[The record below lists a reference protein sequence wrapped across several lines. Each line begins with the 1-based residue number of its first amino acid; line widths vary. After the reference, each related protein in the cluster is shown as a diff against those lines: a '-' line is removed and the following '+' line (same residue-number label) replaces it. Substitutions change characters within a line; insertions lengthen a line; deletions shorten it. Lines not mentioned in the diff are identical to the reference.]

1 MGFNR
6 PEAKMRARASIR
18 GTYPHPAL
26 VTLIYFLLTTV
37 LTNVIM
43 AFVSD
48 PFQTAYL
55 YLMDGVYA
63 PERIFQTIF
72 TPGRVGLYLVLQILI
87 SLYTCV
93 MQFGYTSYALRL
105 SRWEQPGYR
114 NLMDGFAV
122 VGRVIGI
129 NLLIAIFVWLW
140 TMLAMI
146 PYMIVMVIAAVSQS
160 AGLMVLA
167 VLLAIVGTIFGV
179 SVSYRYRLA
188 LYFMLDPSG
197 LGRDGVHPAEQA
209 DHEGLEVAPVCY
221 GPVLPG
227 MDDPGAAHLWHPEP
241 VGQPL
246 SVGQPGQ
253 FLQLGG
259 IWSISGAPCAAG
271 QQPRPCLLSCK
282 KRADKSCP
290 HVFSGEKGI
299 ALNGPHCYLVRVGA
313 VP

>member
-188 LYFMLDPSG
+188 LYFMLDHPDWGVMECIRQSKQTMKG
-197 LGRDGVHPAEQA
+197 WKWPLFVMDLSFLGWMILELLTFGILSLWVSPYQSASQA
-209 DHEGLEVAPVCY
+209 NFYSWVVY
-221 GPVLPG
+221 G
-227 MDDPGAAHLWHPEP
+227 AFPEP
-241 VGQPL
+241 PAPPVNN
-246 SVGQPGQ
+246 PGPA
-253 FLQLGG
+253 F
-259 IWSISGAPCAAG
+259 
-271 QQPRPCLLSCK
+271 
-282 KRADKSCP
+282 
-290 HVFSGEKGI
+290 
-299 ALNGPHCYLVRVGA
+299 
-313 VP
+313 